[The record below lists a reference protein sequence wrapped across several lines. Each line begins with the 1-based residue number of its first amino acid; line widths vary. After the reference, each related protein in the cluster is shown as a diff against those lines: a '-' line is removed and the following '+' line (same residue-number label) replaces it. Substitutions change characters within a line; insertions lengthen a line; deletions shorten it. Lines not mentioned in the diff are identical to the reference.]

1 MKKKTDEQPTK
12 VRHVVT
18 VTLTEKEN
26 RMLDELS
33 EHGYTLEAGGYDGPH
48 RPYKRATVAATALQH
63 GMVKILELRKANL
76 ERKVK
81 ELRGEEKYAMEA
93 WIKRI
98 DGLIRP
104 TGPLYQAAAR
114 G

>member
-1 MKKKTDEQPTK
+1 MHYLLPEQ
-12 VRHVVT
+12 RC
-18 VTLTEKEN
+18 
-26 RMLDELS
+26 
-33 EHGYTLEAGGYDGPH
+33 EAADGPH

-81 ELRGEEKYAMEA
+81 ELRGEEKCAMEA

-98 DGLIRP
+98 DALIHP
-104 TGPLYQAAAR
+104 AGPLYQTR
-114 G
+114 PIPESKRL